1 MVVFEVLSLIIL
13 CWGLSFLFFST
24 LQVLCIY
31 IMVFGFEFLW
41 DFCFCEFVCL
51 CISICF
57 CRFFFIYFFF
67 DLFVLSYFGLH
78 VFFPLS
84 NFILLLSL
92 SSSSSY
98 AHLYPNV
105 KEKERMWIW
114 VRGVSGEDLKGVE
127 EGDP

>member
-1 MVVFEVLSLIIL
+1 
-13 CWGLSFLFFST
+13 
-24 LQVLCIY
+24 
-31 IMVFGFEFLW
+31 
-41 DFCFCEFVCL
+41 
-51 CISICF
+51 
-57 CRFFFIYFFF
+57 
-67 DLFVLSYFGLH
+67 LFVLSYFGLH